1 MRKHLIN
8 VILLFL
14 VGGAAAV
21 VWMETR
27 DRPPEPLVTTPTSE
41 LQRAGFE
48 REDGMRVMLERR
60 ADGWWLSEPVV
71 APADPAEANR
81 LLGVAEAGIAER
93 FPVSAIEP
101 EELGLAAPKYRLRFD
116 DAEIIV
122 GGLNPVTRQRYL
134 QHGDTVLQIT
144 DPAGLP
150 PPSTHAQLVHK
161 ELLAGAEAPL
171 VAVRI
176 GDRVL
181 RRKEGQWRAEHPE
194 REIDAGAAAAAG
206 AAWESLRAM
215 WTRAMD
221 QGEASDEQAV
231 ELELGDGSRIALV
244 AERGQQLLLR
254 RPDYA
259 VQYHVARNRT
269 ALLLDFDD
277 SGGAQ
282 GDTGDARANEP
293 VVSPRK

>member
-1 MRKHLIN
+1 MRKHLVN
-8 VILLFL
+8 VVLLFL
-14 VGGAAAV
+14 VGAAAAV
-21 VWMETR
+21 VWKETR

-60 ADGWWLSEPVV
+60 SDGWWLSEPVV

-81 LLGVAEAGIAER
+81 LLGIAEAGVAER
-93 FPVSAIEP
+93 FPLSAIDP

-116 DAEIIV
+116 DAEIAV

-134 QHGDTVLQIT
+134 QQGDTVLQIT

-161 ELLAGAEAPL
+161 QLLAGADSPL

-181 RRKEGQWRAEHPE
+181 RRKEGQWRAEHPQ
-194 REIDAGAAAAAG
+194 REIDEGAAHAAG
-206 AAWESLRAM
+206 TAWESLRAM

-221 QGEASDEQAV
+221 EGDAEDERAV
-231 ELELGDGSRIALV
+231 ELVLGDGSRIALV

-259 VQYHVARNRT
+259 VQYHVARNRA
-269 ALLLDFDD
+269 ALLLDFDN
-277 SGGAQ
+277 SGGRQ
-282 GDTGDARANEP
+282 EENGEARVNEA

>member
-8 VILLFL
+8 LVLLFL
-14 VGGAAAV
+14 VGAAAAV

-27 DRPPEPLVTTPTSE
+27 DRPPEPLIATPTAE
-41 LQRAGFE
+41 IQRAGYE
-48 REDGMRVMLERR
+48 RADGQRVMLERR
-60 ADGWWLSEPVV
+60 DDGWWLSEPVV

-93 FPVSAIEP
+93 FPVAAIEP
-101 EELGLAAPKYRLRFD
+101 SELGLAEPKYRLFFD
-116 DAEIIV
+116 GATVTV

-134 QHGDTVLQIT
+134 QRGDTVLQIT

-161 ELLAGAEAPL
+161 QILAGADAPL

-176 GDRVL
+176 GDRQL
-181 RRKEGQWRAEHPE
+181 RREAGQWQAQHPDRDVSAE
-194 REIDAGAAAAAG
+194 AAQAAG
-206 AAWESLRAM
+206 EAWASLRAM
-215 WTRAMD
+215 WVRAID
-221 QGEASDEQAV
+221 QGEPADEKAV
-231 ELELGDGSRIALV
+231 ELELGDGTRIALV

-259 VQYHVARNRT
+259 VQYHVARNK
-269 ALLLDFDD
+269 APLLLDFEQGGDD
-277 SGGAQ
+277 RKEAEAQ
-282 GDTGDARANEP
+282 ASEP
-293 VVSPRK
+293 VLSAPE